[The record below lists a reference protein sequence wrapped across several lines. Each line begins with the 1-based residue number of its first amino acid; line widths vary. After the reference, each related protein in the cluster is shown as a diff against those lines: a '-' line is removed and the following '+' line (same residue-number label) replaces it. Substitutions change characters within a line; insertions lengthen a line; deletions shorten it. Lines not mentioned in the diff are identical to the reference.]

1 MASDRYLRF
10 DVRRP
15 QDGRALLWPVHVWKI
30 LYPEPRVLKLNLF
43 QGAILGL
50 ARAGCR
56 ESSEMAELLA
66 LDRELVAFIIA
77 TQLVP
82 NGWMNSSG
90 AVTPQGERVLEEDR
104 EASEEVRVGYA
115 FQEALFGQW
124 LPRIAENL
132 PDIEARKFDER
143 GHPVFLRSL
152 NSGKEDCP
160 FCLSHRQDAKMD
172 VDALFDAYRQYWA
185 DYEHAKLR
193 GSELITRVVTD
204 KIGFVEDSPQPM
216 WLWTWVFPDSKGAK
230 PWLIADPFG
239 LQQAAS
245 WLRKPLQN
253 LLPYN
258 NGLARYVAGVV
269 GGVQSN
275 DVSAE
280 AWLRSLENEIS
291 LTVLVDYNWSRKVP
305 AIEGHLIS
313 VLRRIAQLE
322 SQDSNWQEDVT
333 SLLIETHNLAEGVF
347 QWLLK
352 KFPVDDRRLPGRS
365 MDRNWTRDR
374 ASEILRML
382 PVSPLEEDAV
392 KRLASQSLRDIR
404 TALISGNSSLKA
416 LMFAALLST
425 VEHVDHP
432 LRNWDQSTFSLSG
445 FLDMADARNRKA
457 GHAGGE
463 RIGKEEAMK
472 YANFVVEWAKVFK
485 DWY

>member
-1 MASDRYLRF
+1 
-10 DVRRP
+10 
-15 QDGRALLWPVHVWKI
+15 
-30 LYPEPRVLKLNLF
+30 
-43 QGAILGL
+43 
-50 ARAGCR
+50 
-56 ESSEMAELLA
+56 
-66 LDRELVAFIIA
+66 
-77 TQLVP
+77 
-82 NGWMNSSG
+82 MNSSG

-104 EASEEVRVGYA
+104 EASEDVRVGYA